1 MPRSSSRAG
10 LLFDMYT
17 YKLTDIRVVDGDTIE
32 ATIDLGFRIYSRQKI
47 RLAGINAPELNAK
60 DPDER
65 NRAAICMDRVKQL
78 IGAGSNVILD
88 SRRLDK
94 YGRALGSVRVNGTDD
109 IAMALLAEGLVL
121 PV

>member
-1 MPRSSSRAG
+1 
-10 LLFDMYT
+10 
-17 YKLTDIRVVDGDTIE
+17 
-32 ATIDLGFRIYSRQKI
+32 
-47 RLAGINAPELNAK
+47 
-60 DPDER
+60 
-65 NRAAICMDRVKQL
+65 MDRVKQL